1 MTPHASNPVEHPKWR
16 SLVVEQGMLGVA
28 NDELGGLPEAA
39 ETEAIVATAE
49 FQILC
54 LLEER
59 QRRQNL
65 VKGIRGHADT
75 SQKFKNRAET
85 ASTAEANAQDNILLA
100 RKLFA
105 IVYAH
110 TEAVEVPRT
119 DREFE
124 LAFGLFV
131 RTYGGKTPE
140 SLEKRHAEKGRL
152 KSILAAT
159 LIGREEDHSVDTPLH
174 VSAERTQ
181 NLNVEHSSSPGT
193 DTDVEYRKFKDTTRK
208 MSLARLLKEGRARKG
223 REYYHDITPEMLEDV
238 APERL
243 WASLVGPDVLL
254 TNGTTVAMTYKMPQS
269 GRKLAVAISPE
280 ENKVLIQAPGHYGAK
295 ASDGVR
301 LHRPAPFS
309 DADYDAMVRAAQHAL
324 DPRLQAM
331 ITYKER
337 TLERQEVLLG
347 KFVESAEF
355 PGLQRFGTQVGM
367 VIKFAEVEGII
378 DSMLDVIGAQRN
390 WNARNRRLHR
400 RAIDKRLYGSEEDNS
415 HFKYAEQMF
424 VMLLNYNKHRQLLFQ
439 EKTQTM
445 RDALDN
451 LTKQREPQN
460 A

>member
-1 MTPHASNPVEHPKWR
+1 MYWRRVKLWLCNPVLVS
-16 SLVVEQGMLGVA
+16 SLDISSYTYPYSKTEVFSKLG
-28 NDELGGLPEAA
+28 LSIA

-124 LAFGLFV
+124 LAFGRFV

-174 VSAERTQ
+174 CLLYTSPSPRDRTRSRMPSSA
-181 NLNVEHSSSPGT
+181 
-193 DTDVEYRKFKDTTRK
+193 
-208 MSLARLLKEGRARKG
+208 
-223 REYYHDITPEMLEDV
+223 
-238 APERL
+238 
-243 WASLVGPDVLL
+243 
-254 TNGTTVAMTYKMPQS
+254 
-269 GRKLAVAISPE
+269 
-280 ENKVLIQAPGHYGAK
+280 
-295 ASDGVR
+295 
-301 LHRPAPFS
+301 
-309 DADYDAMVRAAQHAL
+309 
-324 DPRLQAM
+324 
-331 ITYKER
+331 
-337 TLERQEVLLG
+337 
-347 KFVESAEF
+347 
-355 PGLQRFGTQVGM
+355 
-367 VIKFAEVEGII
+367 
-378 DSMLDVIGAQRN
+378 
-390 WNARNRRLHR
+390 
-400 RAIDKRLYGSEEDNS
+400 
-415 HFKYAEQMF
+415 
-424 VMLLNYNKHRQLLFQ
+424 
-439 EKTQTM
+439 
-445 RDALDN
+445 
-451 LTKQREPQN
+451 
-460 A
+460 